1 MHRRS
6 FLAGLVGVVA
16 PPLAVGAQPA
26 GKLWRIGVLS
36 PGAPGHSAPLEA
48 FRQGLRDLGYVDGR
62 NTIIDERF
70 AEDRTDRLTVLA
82 RDLVQARVDVIFAI
96 NTPAALAAKKATT
109 TIPIVVTRVSDPIGA
124 GLVASLARPGGNIT
138 GLTTVSPELSGKR
151 LELLREALPGVQKVT
166 VLWNAANTGH
176 TANVREMEAAGPRLG
191 LDVSTVGVRREEDL
205 STAIQT
211 AVNARAGALVVIDDL
226 VISSHQSRILEIA
239 ARHSLPVI
247 SQFREFCEAGGLMAY
262 GPNNDEMFR
271 RAAFFIDKIL
281 KGAKPADLPVEQP
294 TKYELVIN
302 LKTAKALGLTIPPS
316 LVLRAD
322 QVIQ

>member
-1 MHRRS
+1 MSVRTIMVPL
-6 FLAGLVGVVA
+6 FVITMLA
-16 PPLAVGAQPA
+16 PPLAVGAQTA

-48 FRQGLRDLGYVDGR
+48 FRQGLRDLGYVEGR
-62 NTIIDERF
+62 NTIIEERF

-82 RDLVQARVDVIFAI
+82 RE
-96 NTPAALAAKKATT
+96 
-109 TIPIVVTRVSDPIGA
+109 
-124 GLVASLARPGGNIT
+124 NIT

-166 VLWNAANTGH
+166 LLWNPANTGH
-176 TANVREMEAAGPRLG
+176 TANVREMETAGPRLR
-191 LDVSTVGVRREEDL
+191 LDVSAVGVRREEDV

-239 ARHSLPVI
+239 ARHRLPVI

-271 RAAFFIDKIL
+271 RVAFFVDKIL
-281 KGAKPADLPVEQP
+281 KGAKPSDLPVEQP
-294 TKYELVIN
+294 TKFELVIN
-302 LKTAKALGLTIPPS
+302 VKTAKALGLTIPPA
-316 LVLRAD
+316 LLLRAD

>member
-1 MHRRS
+1 MSVRTIMVPL
-6 FLAGLVGVVA
+6 FVITMLA
-16 PPLAVGAQPA
+16 PPLAVGAQTA

-48 FRQGLRDLGYVDGR
+48 FRQGLRDLGYVEGR
-62 NTIIDERF
+62 NTIIEERF

-82 RDLVQARVDVIFAI
+82 RE
-96 NTPAALAAKKATT
+96 
-109 TIPIVVTRVSDPIGA
+109 
-124 GLVASLARPGGNIT
+124 NIT

-166 VLWNAANTGH
+166 LLWNPANTGH
-176 TANVREMEAAGPRLG
+176 TANVREMEAAGPRLR
-191 LDVSTVGVRREEDL
+191 LDVSAVGVRREEDV

-239 ARHSLPVI
+239 ARHRLPVI

-271 RAAFFIDKIL
+271 RVAFFVDKIL

-294 TKYELVIN
+294 TKFELVIN
-302 LKTAKALGLTIPPS
+302 VKTAKALGLTIPPA
-316 LVLRAD
+316 LLLRAD